1 MGNCDSGVS
10 SVIVC
15 DSGVVCDGWS
25 FCCALI
31 HSVRLLQ
38 LHCLVF
44 VYGQVVVLYYSEPP
58 PKDVGSFWE
67 VFFYVGA
74 SIYSLSGMVGNV
86 ANVLFWVV
94 YSVYVTIFFHVACH
108 YGFFCVKGDV

>member
-44 VYGQVVVLYYSEPP
+44 VYGQVVRLILLGPTSQRCGQLL
-58 PKDVGSFWE
+58 GS
-67 VFFYVGA
+67 VFLCW
-74 SIYSLSGMVGNV
+74 SIYIL
-86 ANVLFWVV
+86 AFR
-94 YSVYVTIFFHVACH
+94 
-108 YGFFCVKGDV
+108 YGR